1 MPTYQEF
8 LADLNG
14 TIEKVNESVTQT
26 FADVGEEH
34 RKTQDQINA
43 SIINTNDKIFEKSTK
58 VTEANNKANEKSA
71 EKQSKILSA
80 TVSAISSSMSGITE
94 QFRSLLVEY
103 TNQQQK
109 LSYSLIN
116 SGMTYDTV
124 RNALSVLGTN
134 AFIRQQDVY
143 SKLTSLVSSG
153 ITMNA
158 AQRAYLETAAD
169 QVGLQFSTNTD
180 TLNRLIQ
187 IYETDI
193 SESRLAQMAGL
204 RDFLEQNYK
213 NSQYIYNGFN
223 QVSDALLQMQ
233 SWMETGMAM
242 ATEKTIQGY
251 LGAFASAGGSNVSG
265 LAAALNQIGS
275 GDFNLDSGMQN
286 LMVMAASRAGLSYAD
301 ILTGGLN
308 ANSSDALLNAMF
320 SYIAS
325 MGGTGSNV
333 ATNAMARLFGVSMSD
348 IRAAQGMARRGV
360 STDYSSDISNFFAS
374 LEESTNNSTKLATW

>member
-1 MPTYQEF
+1 
-8 LADLNG
+8 
-14 TIEKVNESVTQT
+14 
-26 FADVGEEH
+26 
-34 RKTQDQINA
+34 
-43 SIINTNDKIFEKSTK
+43 
-58 VTEANNKANEKSA
+58 
-71 EKQSKILSA
+71 
-80 TVSAISSSMSGITE
+80 
-94 QFRSLLVEY
+94 
-103 TNQQQK
+103 
-109 LSYSLIN
+109 
-116 SGMTYDTV
+116 
-124 RNALSVLGTN
+124 
-134 AFIRQQDVY
+134 
-143 SKLTSLVSSG
+143 
-153 ITMNA
+153 
-158 AQRAYLETAAD
+158 
-169 QVGLQFSTNTD
+169 
-180 TLNRLIQ
+180 
-187 IYETDI
+187 
-193 SESRLAQMAGL
+193 
-204 RDFLEQNYK
+204 
-213 NSQYIYNGFN
+213 
-223 QVSDALLQMQ
+223 
-233 SWMETGMAM
+233 MAM

-360 STDYSSDISNFFAS
+360 STDYSSDIGNFFAS